1 MNFFFIKNSLF
12 PVLGHGP
19 LPGPKLTL
27 YVIICFWLRNFR
39 GSQKEMVF
47 HKKKKK
53 NLWPQKIF
61 TKTYIYLKWE
71 FKYTTCLTLLNQFLG
86 MTLYMIRELCKD
98 FYILYYCKF

>member
-53 NLWPQKIF
+53 KPLASKNIYKNLHLSQMGIQIYNLSYSPQPIPWDDF
-61 TKTYIYLKWE
+61 IY
-71 FKYTTCLTLLNQFLG
+71 
-86 MTLYMIRELCKD
+86 D
-98 FYILYYCKF
+98 